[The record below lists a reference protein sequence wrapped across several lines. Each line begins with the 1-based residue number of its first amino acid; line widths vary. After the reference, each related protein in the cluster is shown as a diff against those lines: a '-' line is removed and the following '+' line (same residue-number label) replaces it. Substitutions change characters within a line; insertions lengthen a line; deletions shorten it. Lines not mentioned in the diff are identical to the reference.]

1 VSLRTRLALVFIAA
15 TLVPLGPTIWL
26 TTNLF
31 ERSLAPVDQ
40 LASVSHALET
50 TGRQYY
56 QQASERLKEDAMA
69 GRLAPRVY
77 PGAGSDD
84 SKLPDAIREFRES
97 NEFERSAIAGD
108 GGSQLRYMVRGV
120 PGDPGAVSVWERPLG
135 IRMDD
140 LSREIFDARRT
151 ERLDLRHGYVVTWGV
166 LVTGIWLVALALV
179 WIVATRFSRPIVNL
193 TEALRSLAGGN
204 FRIRVPNDR
213 TDEIGLAT
221 QAFNLTATQLEQS
234 RDRLVYLTQLASWQV
249 LARKMAHEVKN
260 SLTPI
265 RLTVEEM
272 VAREREPRYM
282 GRDGVAGRRAFLD
295 QAASIVVDEIE
306 SLERRIRAFSE
317 FSSEPPVCPE
327 TLDLAAILEERVAFL
342 KTAHPEVGYVVE
354 AAANAPS
361 ALADQDLV
369 KGILVNLLENA
380 AEAAGEGGRILA
392 RVTRVDDSADR
403 VAIEVHDSGPG
414 LSDLARRSLFQPT
427 ISFKKRGMGLGL
439 SIARKS
445 ALLSGGDILLIPGE
459 LGGAGFRVLL
469 PTGAEPG
476 RAEHTAAHG
485 AVEHTGADRAIAAN
499 SGR

>member
-1 VSLRTRLALVFIAA
+1 VTLRTRLALVFIAA

-31 ERSLAPVDQ
+31 DSSLAPVDQ
-40 LASVSHALET
+40 LASVSRSLES
-50 TGRQYY
+50 TGRQYFKL
-56 QQASERLKEDAMA
+56 ASERLKADAQA
-69 GRLAPRVY
+69 GRVTPQVY
-77 PGAGSDD
+77 SGGNS
-84 SKLPDAIREFRES
+84 PDAGFLGAVREFRES
-97 NEFERSAIAGD
+97 NEYERFTITGD
-108 GGSQLRYMVRGV
+108 GGSLLRYEVRGAN
-120 PGDPGAVSVWERPLG
+120 GDPDAVSVWERPLG
-135 IRMDD
+135 IRTDD
-140 LSREIFDARRT
+140 LSREIFDARKT
-151 ERLDLRHGYVVTWGV
+151 ERLDLRHGYVVTWGL
-166 LVTGIWLVALALV
+166 LVAGIWLVALAIV
-179 WIVATRFSRPIVNL
+179 WVVATRFSRPIVNL
-193 TEALRSLAGGN
+193 TEALRTLAGGN
-204 FRIRVPNDR
+204 FRIRVPNDSN
-213 TDEIGLAT
+213 DEIGLAT

-234 RDRLVYLTQLASWQV
+234 RDRLVYLTQLASWEV

-272 VAREREPRYM
+272 VARESDAS
-282 GRDGVAGRRAFLD
+282 GAGRGAFLE

-327 TLDLAAILEERVAFL
+327 QLNVAAIVEERIAFL
-342 KTAHPEVGYVVE
+342 KSAHPEVGYLVE
-354 AAANAPS
+354 AAANTPS
-361 ALADQDLV
+361 ALADQDLL
-369 KGILVNLLENA
+369 KGILLNLLENA

-392 RVTRVDDSADR
+392 KVATIEDR

-414 LSDLARRSLFQPT
+414 LSDLARKSLFQPT

-445 ALLSGGDILLIPGE
+445 ALLTGGDILLIAGE

-469 PTGAEPG
+469 PTGADL
-476 RAEHTAAHG
+476 G
-485 AVEHTGADRAIAAN
+485 AGGLNGVDHAITAN